1 MGLYQVTVPSQ
12 SWFNRFKRR
21 ENKGN
26 TKKETE
32 VSLSLT
38 NFVLS
43 LCIIT

>member
-1 MGLYQVTVPSQ
+1 MGLHQARPLPKVELTAS
-12 SWFNRFKRR
+12 K
-21 ENKGN
+21 EEKNKGN

-38 NFVLS
+38 NFVLL